1 MGKVVSE
8 LDTLRAYNASLADV
22 AKAASAEELVPGVGP
37 VSVFGGCTYSNLVTL
52 TTVHVC

>member
-8 LDTLRAYNASLADV
+8 LDALRAYNASLADV

-37 VSVFGGCTYSNLVTL
+37 VSVFGGCTCVNFLM
-52 TTVHVC
+52 